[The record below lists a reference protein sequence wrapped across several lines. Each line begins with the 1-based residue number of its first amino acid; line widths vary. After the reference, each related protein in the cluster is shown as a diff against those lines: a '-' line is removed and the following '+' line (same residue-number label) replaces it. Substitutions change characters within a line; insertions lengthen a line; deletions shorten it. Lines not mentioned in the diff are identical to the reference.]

1 MTSPRRAELLE
12 AAYEWVLD
20 HGPSA
25 LSLRP
30 VAEAIGSSTGV
41 LRFLFGTKD
50 GLVTA
55 VLDRARQDERALLA
69 GTTAAGPGDLA
80 ETAAQLWLWL
90 AAPQHRRQ
98 LRLWT
103 ECYALSLRA
112 TGEDD
117 PFATFAR
124 ATVAD
129 WLAVLRGAQPA
140 RTRDTADAAAARTAV
155 LGVLRGCLLDLL
167 ATGDLPRTT
176 RAVRHAL
183 GSVAGPSGGYV

>member
-12 AAYEWVLD
+12 AAYDWVLD

-50 GLVTA
+50 GLVAA
-55 VLDRARQDERALLA
+55 VLERARQDERALLA
-69 GTTAAGPGDLA
+69 ETSAAGSGDLA

-103 ECYALSLRA
+103 ECYALSLRSHGA
-112 TGEDD
+112 DD
-117 PFATFAR
+117 PFAAFAQ

-129 WLAVLRGAQPA
+129 WLAVLRGAQPE
-140 RTRDTADAAAARTAV
+140 RTRDTVGAAAARTAV

-176 RAVRHAL
+176 RAVRL
-183 GSVAGPSGGYV
+183 GLERVGG